1 MSYSVPLDSRTVLL
15 GSSIQDILKKTEKVR
30 KGIDF
35 RLYTVAGSGA
45 RDTADYQT
53 VLTTLSSMNNP
64 NPIYQKD
71 KKNDVDK
78 LLAEA
83 LDKVLISDRVRSC
96 SDFYKT
102 NNKKVLG
109 SLLTVG

>member
-1 MSYSVPLDSRTVLL
+1 MSYKVPLDSRTVLL
-15 GSSIQDILKKTEKVR
+15 GSTIQDILKRTEKTR

-35 RLYTVAGSGA
+35 RLYTVAGSGG
-45 RDTADYQT
+45 RDTEDYQT

-64 NPIYQKD
+64 TPVYQRQKQ
-71 KKNDVDK
+71 DVDT

-83 LDKVLISDRVRSC
+83 LDRVLISDRVRSC
-96 SDFYKT
+96 NDFYKT
-102 NNKKVLG
+102 NNKKDN